1 MRQILYGDQ
10 WIHPIVPDSVRKMFE
25 QHGELRKVRK
35 GTELQHGGPYGE
47 VYLLL
52 KGLCVY
58 RFWDWEDKEHVLS
71 LIIPNRTIG
80 DIDAAC
86 CNVANVSA
94 YALKDCVVL
103 ALPYQK
109 WHKNLMETPGL
120 LESFTTNVVMKQ
132 ESHIEAL
139 LACFTMPVDMRLR
152 SFLHTLIKA
161 YYAPRIDD
169 WNPLPISIN
178 TVTMGKI
185 ISSSRTSV
193 SLTLTEWAKTGL
205 FKKNGST
212 MLVHG
217 NTFRPLF
224 DWWESKESAKK
235 KSSAALGC
243 TAW

>member
-1 MRQILYGDQ
+1 
-10 WIHPIVPDSVRKMFE
+10 
-25 QHGELRKVRK
+25 
-35 GTELQHGGPYGE
+35 
-47 VYLLL
+47 
-52 KGLCVY
+52 
-58 RFWDWEDKEHVLS
+58 VLS

-169 WNPLPISIN
+169 WNPLPININ